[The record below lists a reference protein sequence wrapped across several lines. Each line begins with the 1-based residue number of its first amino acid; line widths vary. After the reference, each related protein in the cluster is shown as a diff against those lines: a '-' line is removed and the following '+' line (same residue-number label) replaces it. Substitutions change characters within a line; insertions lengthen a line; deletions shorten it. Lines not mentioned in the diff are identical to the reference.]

1 MPNWCENEL
10 YIRGK
15 KEVLDRFKETVS
27 EGDQLLSANKL
38 IPYPRA
44 FKVLDDVVRITPNG
58 VERRRE
64 LTEKEKAIVLA
75 AGLDPTRDGFNQGGY
90 EWCCEN
96 WGTKWGFCHVKI
108 VDEYDC
114 SEDEIEIEY
123 AFDTAWSPPIPLIK
137 KMGEMFPELSFELR
151 YFECG
156 VGFNGILRIENG
168 EVVQDECAAYFGHR
182 GG

>member
-10 YIRGK
+10 RVWGK
-15 KEVLDRFKETVS
+15 KEILERFKEAVS
-27 EGDQLLSANKL
+27 EGEELLSANKL
-38 IPYPRA
+38 IPYPEA
-44 FKVLDDVVRITPNG
+44 FRILDDATQITVDG
-58 VERRRE
+58 VKRRD
-64 LTEKEKAIVLA
+64 LTEAEKEIVLA

-123 AFDTAWSPPIPLIK
+123 VFDTAWSPPIPLIK
-137 KMGEMFPELSFELR
+137 KMGEMFPELKFELR

-156 VGFNGILRIENG
+156 AGFNGILRIENG
-168 EVVQDECAAYFGHR
+168 EVFQDECAPYFGHR